1 MIARLIPHAK
11 AAAYAKRGWLIL
23 PLKDGL
29 GRLSHH
35 AEYCVCAVRPAKPP
49 GSPPRGRQQAGR
61 SGMAKNGKDRV

>member
-35 AEYCVCAVRPAKPP
+35 AHYCVCAVKKKARQPKPP
-49 GSPPRGRQQAGR
+49 RP
-61 SGMAKNGKDRV
+61 